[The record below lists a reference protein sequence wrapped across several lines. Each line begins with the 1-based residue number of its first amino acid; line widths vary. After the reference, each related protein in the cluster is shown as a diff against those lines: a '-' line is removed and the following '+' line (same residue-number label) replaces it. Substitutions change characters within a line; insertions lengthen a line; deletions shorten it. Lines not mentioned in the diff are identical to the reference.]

1 MDLRRTLG
9 RNNGAPGSDTISLE
23 RKLKSPPRFNK
34 FKSSRC
40 RDIFILYDP
49 YSVYNIFDKYKY
61 SFKKFNLFIFPSSLD
76 RKRWNYL
83 FSTSSTLTSP
93 QDDLAREMR

>member
-40 RDIFILYDP
+40 RDIFIRYDP
-49 YSVYNIFDKYKY
+49 YSVYNIFYKHMY
-61 SFKKFNLFIFPSSLD
+61 SFKKFNLFIFLFLD